1 MLSFP
6 RDLRRI
12 FFHQYARKAV
22 DGSQRRAEIV
32 RNRIGEGFQFVV
44 GGFQL
49 SGAFLNAFLQLRVD
63 RAHFLLRAFVR
74 PLLSVPLHPGF
85 EDRRQVPSDAL
96 QRLQIALAVIRRF
109 VGDSKKSDR
118 FPLKKDGHCE
128 NPADGSA
135 ARRGRFWFVGIQRS
149 PFSKRASPDANPLAA
164 PEANSLAGN
173 LAILP
178 SLPLPDGE
186 YQRAIFVDVAEDP
199 LFALGVLQ
207 DGVQHG
213 REYLTLGQR
222 EKYRGE
228 PGLEGLE
235 NQDQRRDGAK
245 ARGKTK
251 NDNFLLVFHDLAQ
264 HRMSGQEDEPAA
276 GVRQGQ
282 VHPEVGNIAENKPA
296 QQTA

>member
-1 MLSFP
+1 MHYRGRPQDNVELSSGSAAHILP
-6 RDLRRI
+6 SVCAKSRGWLATARGDRAKPNRRRLPVR
-12 FFHQYARKAV
+12 F
-22 DGSQRRAEIV
+22 RAEIV

-63 RAHFLLRAFVR
+63 RAHFLLRAFAR

-85 EDRRQVPSDAL
+85 EDRRQVPGDAL

-118 FPLKKDGHCE
+118 FLLKKDGHCE

-135 ARRGRFWFVGIQRS
+135 ARGGWFWFVGIQRS

-178 SLPLPDGE
+178 SLPRPDRE
-186 YQRAIFVDVAEDP
+186 HQRA
-199 LFALGVLQ
+199 L
-207 DGVQHG
+207 
-213 REYLTLGQR
+213 
-222 EKYRGE
+222 
-228 PGLEGLE
+228 
-235 NQDQRRDGAK
+235 
-245 ARGKTK
+245 
-251 NDNFLLVFHDLAQ
+251 
-264 HRMSGQEDEPAA
+264 
-276 GVRQGQ
+276 
-282 VHPEVGNIAENKPA
+282 
-296 QQTA
+296 